1 MIAPVGT
8 RPQPLRRSSGPAP
21 QAVIFDLDGV
31 LVDSEPLHH
40 QAANAVLVEDGH
52 PPLSLAEYTRYL
64 GLTDEDMWR
73 DLRTMRD
80 LGRPHEHYLR
90 RFDSLVLAEY
100 RLHAVAAP
108 GAIDLLDW
116 LTDCGL
122 PLAVAS
128 SSRSAWVKT
137 CLHAIGLLSYF
148 DRVVAGDMV
157 ARAKPDPEIYL
168 LAARQLRAQ
177 PARCVVF
184 EDSPPGVTAASR
196 AGMYTIAVCTA
207 YTPPGLTQGAH
218 FAVNSLVEV
227 SRALRGRTFARA
239 ARPQPPVRGRP
250 HGVGHNGGHGF

>member
-1 MIAPVGT
+1 
-8 RPQPLRRSSGPAP
+8 
-21 QAVIFDLDGV
+21 VIFDLDGV

-40 QAANAVLVEDGH
+40 HAANAVLAEDGH
-52 PPLSLAEYTRYL
+52 PPLSVAEYTRYL
-64 GLTDEDMWR
+64 GMTDEDMWR

-90 RFDSLVLAEY
+90 RFDSLVLAQY
-100 RLHAVAAP
+100 RRHATAAP
-108 GAIDLLDW
+108 GAVDLLDW
-116 LTDCGL
+116 LTACGL

-128 SSRSAWVKT
+128 SSRAQWVKT
-137 CLHAIGLLSYF
+137 CLHAIGLLPYF

-184 EDSPPGVTAASR
+184 EDSPPGVSAASR

-207 YTPPGLTQGAH
+207 YTPPGLAQGAH
-218 FAVNSLVEV
+218 FTVNSLAEV
-227 SRALRGRTFARA
+227 SHALRGRTVARA
-239 ARPQPPVRGRP
+239 RRR
-250 HGVGHNGGHGF
+250 

>member
-1 MIAPVGT
+1 MTAPAST
-8 RPQPLRRSSGPAP
+8 RPQPLRRSSGPTP

-40 QAANAVLVEDGH
+40 HAANAVLAEDGH
-52 PPLSLAEYTRYL
+52 PPLSVAEYTRYL

-73 DLRTMRD
+73 DLRTVRD
-80 LGRPHEHYLR
+80 LGRPQEHYLS
-90 RFDSLVLAEY
+90 RFDRLVLAQY
-100 RLHAVAAP
+100 RRHATAAP
-108 GAIDLLDW
+108 GAVALLDW
-116 LTDCGL
+116 LTACGL

-128 SSRSAWVKT
+128 SSRAQWVKT
-137 CLHAIGLLSYF
+137 CLHAIGLLPYF

-177 PARCVVF
+177 PAGCVVF

-207 YTPPGLTQGAH
+207 YTPPGLAQGAH
-218 FAVNSLVEV
+218 FTVSSLAEV
-227 SRALRGRTFARA
+227 SHALRGRTVARA
-239 ARPQPPVRGRP
+239 RGR
-250 HGVGHNGGHGF
+250 

>member
-1 MIAPVGT
+1 MT
-8 RPQPLRRSSGPAP
+8 
-21 QAVIFDLDGV
+21 DL
-31 LVDSEPLHH
+31 
-40 QAANAVLVEDGH
+40 
-52 PPLSLAEYTRYL
+52 
-64 GLTDEDMWR
+64 WR

-90 RFDSLVLAEY
+90 RFDHLVLAEY

-108 GAIDLLDW
+108 GAVDLLDW

-137 CLHAIGLLSYF
+137 CLARDRPPPLLRSH
-148 DRVVAGDMV
+148 RRA
-157 ARAKPDPEIYL
+157 ATWWPEAKPDPEIYL

-207 YTPPGLTQGAH
+207 YTPPGLAHGAH
-218 FAVNSLVEV
+218 FTVNSLAEV
-227 SRALRGRTFARA
+227 SRALRGRTVARA
-239 ARPQPPVRGRP
+239 ARRGAS
-250 HGVGHNGGHGF
+250 G

>member
-1 MIAPVGT
+1 VSAPAGT

-40 QAANAVLVEDGH
+40 HAVNAVLAEDGH
-52 PPLSLAEYTRYL
+52 PPLSVAEYTRYL
-64 GLTDEDMWR
+64 GMTDEDLWR

-80 LGRPHEHYLR
+80 LGRPHEHYLG

-100 RLHAVAAP
+100 RKHAIAAP
-108 GAIDLLDW
+108 GVIDLLDW
-116 LTDCGL
+116 LTACEL

-128 SSRSAWVKT
+128 SSRSQWVKT
-137 CLHAIGLLSYF
+137 CLHAIGLLRYF

-157 ARAKPDPEIYL
+157 ARGKPDPEIYL

-184 EDSPPGVTAASR
+184 EDSPAGVTAASR

-207 YTPPGLTQGAH
+207 YTPPGLAQGAH
-218 FAVNSLVEV
+218 FTVNSLAEV
-227 SRALRGRTFARA
+227 SRALQGRTIARA
-239 ARPQPPVRGRP
+239 ARRGVR
-250 HGVGHNGGHGF
+250 

>member
-1 MIAPVGT
+1 VIAPVGT
-8 RPQPLRRSSGPAP
+8 QPQPLRRSSGTAP
-21 QAVIFDLDGV
+21 QAVIFDMDGV

-40 QAANAVLVEDGH
+40 HAANAVLVEDGH

-73 DLRTMRD
+73 DLRTTRD
-80 LGRPHEHYLR
+80 LGRPHEHYLS

-108 GAIDLLDW
+108 GAVDLLDW

-128 SSRSAWVKT
+128 SSRSRWVKT
-137 CLHAIGLLSYF
+137 CLHAIGLLRYF

-177 PARCVVF
+177 PGRCVVF
-184 EDSPPGVTAASR
+184 EDSPAGVTAASR
-196 AGMYTIAVCTA
+196 AGMYTIAVCTS
-207 YTPPGLTQGAH
+207 YTPPGVVHGAH
-218 FAVNSLVEV
+218 FTVNSLAEV
-227 SRALRGRTFARA
+227 SGALRGRTHARA
-239 ARPQPPVRGRP
+239 ATR
-250 HGVGHNGGHGF
+250 VGHNGGHGF

>member
-1 MIAPVGT
+1 VTAPAST
-8 RPQPLRRSSGPAP
+8 RPQPLRRSSGPTP

-40 QAANAVLVEDGH
+40 SAANAVLAEDGH
-52 PPLSLAEYTRYL
+52 PPLSVAEYSRYL

-73 DLRTMRD
+73 DLRATRD

-90 RFDSLVLAEY
+90 RFDRLVLAEY

-108 GAIDLLDW
+108 GANDLLDW

-137 CLHAIGLLSYF
+137 CLHAIGLLGYF

-207 YTPPGLTQGAH
+207 YTPPGLVHGAH
-218 FAVNSLVEV
+218 FTVNSLAEV
-227 SRALRGRTFARA
+227 SRALRGRTFDRA
-239 ARPQPPVRGRP
+239 ARRGAS
-250 HGVGHNGGHGF
+250 G

>member
-1 MIAPVGT
+1 MTAPAGT

-40 QAANAVLVEDGH
+40 QAANAVLLEDGH

-100 RLHAVAAP
+100 RLHAVPAP
-108 GAIDLLDW
+108 GAIDLLEW

-137 CLHAIGLLSYF
+137 CLHAIGLLGYF

-207 YTPPGLTQGAH
+207 YTPPGLTTGAH
-218 FAVNSLVEV
+218 FAVNSLAEV
-227 SRALRGRTFARA
+227 SPALRGRTFARA
-239 ARPQPPVRGRP
+239 ARPQAPLRGRP
-250 HGVGHNGGHGF
+250 QWGP

>member
-1 MIAPVGT
+1 VTAPAST
-8 RPQPLRRSSGPAP
+8 RPQPQRRSSGSAP
-21 QAVIFDLDGV
+21 QAVIFDMDGV
-31 LVDSEPLHH
+31 LLDSEPLHH
-40 QAANAVLVEDGH
+40 CAANAVLAEDGQR
-52 PPLSLAEYTRYL
+52 PLSVAEYTRYL
-64 GLTDEDMWR
+64 GLTDDDLWR
-73 DLRTMRD
+73 DLRTVRD
-80 LGRPHEHYLR
+80 LGRPHEHYLE
-90 RFDSLVLAEY
+90 RFDTYVLAEY
-100 RLHAVAAP
+100 RQHAIAAP
-108 GAIDLLDW
+108 GAVDLLDW

-128 SSRSAWVKT
+128 SSRAKWVKT

-157 ARAKPDPEIYL
+157 TRAKPDPEIYL

-218 FAVNSLVEV
+218 FTVNSLAEV

-239 ARPQPPVRGRP
+239 AGPQPPVRGRP

>member
-1 MIAPVGT
+1 M
-8 RPQPLRRSSGPAP
+8 
-21 QAVIFDLDGV
+21 IFDLDGV

-40 QAANAVLVEDGH
+40 HAANAVLAEDGH
-52 PPLSLAEYTRYL
+52 PPLSVAEYTRYL

-90 RFDSLVLAEY
+90 RFDSLVLAQY
-100 RLHAVAAP
+100 RRHATAAP
-108 GAIDLLDW
+108 GAVDLLDW
-116 LTDCGL
+116 LTACGL

-128 SSRSAWVKT
+128 SSRAQWVKT
-137 CLHAIGLLSYF
+137 CLHAIGLLPYF

-196 AGMYTIAVCTA
+196 AGMYTIAVCSP
-207 YTPPGLTQGAH
+207 YTPPGLTTGAH
-218 FAVNSLVEV
+218 FTVNSLAEV
-227 SRALRGRTFARA
+227 SHALRGRTDARA
-239 ARPQPPVRGRP
+239 RRR
-250 HGVGHNGGHGF
+250 

>member
-1 MIAPVGT
+1 
-8 RPQPLRRSSGPAP
+8 
-21 QAVIFDLDGV
+21 VIFDLDGV

-40 QAANAVLVEDGH
+40 HAANAVLVEDGH

-90 RFDSLVLAEY
+90 RFDSLVLAQY
-100 RLHAVAAP
+100 RRHATAAP
-108 GAIDLLDW
+108 GAVDLLDW
-116 LTDCGL
+116 LTACGL

-128 SSRSAWVKT
+128 SSRAQWVKT
-137 CLHAIGLLSYF
+137 CLHAIGLLPYF

-207 YTPPGLTQGAH
+207 YTPPGLAQGAH
-218 FAVNSLVEV
+218 FTVNSLAEV
-227 SRALRGRTFARA
+227 SHALRGRTVARA
-239 ARPQPPVRGRP
+239 RRR
-250 HGVGHNGGHGF
+250 

>member
-1 MIAPVGT
+1 VIAPVGT
-8 RPQPLRRSSGPAP
+8 QPQPLRRSSGTAP
-21 QAVIFDLDGV
+21 QAVIFDMDGV

-40 QAANAVLVEDGH
+40 HAANAVLAEDGH
-52 PPLSLAEYTRYL
+52 PPLSLADYTRYL

-73 DLRTMRD
+73 DLRTTRD
-80 LGRPHEHYLR
+80 LGRPHEYYLS
-90 RFDSLVLAEY
+90 RFDNLVLAEY

-128 SSRSAWVKT
+128 SSRSRWVKT
-137 CLHAIGLLSYF
+137 CLHAIGLLRYF

-177 PARCVVF
+177 PGRCVVF
-184 EDSPPGVTAASR
+184 EDSPAGVTAASR
-196 AGMYTIAVCTA
+196 AGMYTIAVCTS
-207 YTPPGLTQGAH
+207 YTPPGLVHGAH
-218 FAVNSLVEV
+218 FTVNSLAEV
-227 SRALRGRTFARA
+227 SGALRGRTHARA
-239 ARPQPPVRGRP
+239 AHR
-250 HGVGHNGGHGF
+250 VGHNGGHGF

>member
-1 MIAPVGT
+1 VIAPAGT

-21 QAVIFDLDGV
+21 QAVIFDMDGV

-40 QAANAVLVEDGH
+40 HAANAVLVEDGH
-52 PPLSLAEYTRYL
+52 PPLSVAEYTRYL

-80 LGRPHEHYLR
+80 LARPHEHYLS
-90 RFDSLVLAEY
+90 RFDRLVLAEY
-100 RLHAVAAP
+100 RLHAAAAP

-128 SSRSAWVKT
+128 SSRSQWVKT
-137 CLHAIGLLSYF
+137 CLHAIGLLGYF

-184 EDSPPGVTAASR
+184 EDSPPGVAAASR

-207 YTPPGLTQGAH
+207 YTPPGLTTGAH
-218 FAVNSLVEV
+218 FAVNSLAEV

-239 ARPQPPVRGRP
+239 AVQSR
-250 HGVGHNGGHGF
+250 HNGGHGF

>member
-1 MIAPVGT
+1 MTAPAGT
-8 RPQPLRRSSGPAP
+8 RPQPLRRSPGPAP

-40 QAANAVLVEDGH
+40 HAANAVLLEDGQ
-52 PPLSLAEYTRYL
+52 PPLSLAEYTRYV
-64 GLTDEDMWR
+64 GVTDEDLWR
-73 DLRTMRD
+73 DLRTIRD
-80 LGRPHEHYLR
+80 LGRPHEHYLS
-90 RFDSLVLAEY
+90 RFDRLVLAEY

-108 GAIDLLDW
+108 GAVDLLDW
-116 LTDCGL
+116 LTACGL

-128 SSRSAWVKT
+128 SSHAHWVKT
-137 CLHAIGLLSYF
+137 CLHAIGLLRYF

-207 YTPPGLTQGAH
+207 YTPPGLVTGAH
-218 FAVNSLVEV
+218 FAVNSLAEV
-227 SRALRGRTFARA
+227 SQALRGRTFARA
-239 ARPQPPVRGRP
+239 AHRGP
-250 HGVGHNGGHGF
+250 SGVGHNGGHGF

>member
-1 MIAPVGT
+1 
-8 RPQPLRRSSGPAP
+8 
-21 QAVIFDLDGV
+21 VIFDLDGV

-40 QAANAVLVEDGH
+40 HAANAVLVEDGH
-52 PPLSLAEYTRYL
+52 PPLSVAEYTRYL

-90 RFDSLVLAEY
+90 RFDRLVLAEY
-100 RLHAVAAP
+100 RLHATAAP
-108 GAIDLLDW
+108 GAVDLLDW

-137 CLHAIGLLSYF
+137 CLHAIGLLRYF
-148 DRVVAGDMV
+148 DRVVVGDMV

-177 PARCVVF
+177 P
-184 EDSPPGVTAASR
+184 PAAS
-196 AGMYTIAVCTA
+196 
-207 YTPPGLTQGAH
+207 
-218 FAVNSLVEV
+218 S
-227 SRALRGRTFARA
+227 SRTLRPA
-239 ARPQPPVRGRP
+239 
-250 HGVGHNGGHGF
+250 